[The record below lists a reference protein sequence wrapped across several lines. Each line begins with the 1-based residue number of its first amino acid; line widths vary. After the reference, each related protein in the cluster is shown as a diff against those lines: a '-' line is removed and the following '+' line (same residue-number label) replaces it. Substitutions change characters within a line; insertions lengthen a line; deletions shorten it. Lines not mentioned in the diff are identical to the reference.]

1 MSPAGVWRQRVTVR
15 HARVQRGVEWYVGQR
30 FAVLSG
36 GTSPAE
42 TGSASPWASGSSS
55 ATSDSDVRTL
65 RITVTGK
72 RVTPAPARV
81 DLASGERLRLVI
93 TVDHDDQVHVHG
105 FEVER
110 EVTAGEPLTI
120 DLTGGEP
127 GLYEVET
134 HEPELRLLQVLVR

>member
-1 MSPAGVWRQRVTVR
+1 
-15 HARVQRGVEWYVGQR
+15 
-30 FAVLSG
+30 
-36 GTSPAE
+36 
-42 TGSASPWASGSSS
+42 
-55 ATSDSDVRTL
+55 
-65 RITVTGK
+65 VTGK

-81 DLASGERLRLVI
+81 DLSSGERLRLVI

-105 FEVER
+105 FEVKR
-110 EVTAGEPLTI
+110 DLTAGEPVTI